1 MDAMTTY
8 YILIILF
15 ILLAG
20 YFSGS
25 EIAIISADKYKLK
38 SATMTNAKS
47 KSSILKLL
55 GFLKD
60 IDKTLSALLVG
71 TNISIVAA
79 TSITTML
86 FIRKYGEQGEY
97 YATILM
103 TIIILIFGEILPKAI
118 YRKQANKILIKT
130 IYLLNFFIK
139 LFLPI
144 INSIIFFLKYLPGL
158 KNLQSKQKEIFLT
171 REDLKTIFNISAKQG
186 ILKNIDK
193 EMFYSIFDFG
203 LTYAREIM
211 VPLVD
216 IILIENN
223 KKVSEVVKLSQ
234 KSGYSRL
241 PVYEQ
246 HVYNIIGYI
255 NVLDLFK
262 AKSNEN
268 ISKYIRIPYYIP
280 ETKKIDDLFIEMNN
294 KQLPIVFVVDEYG
307 GVSGMVSQEDIV
319 EEIIGDIDLKPQ
331 EVEKEQIKK
340 IKTNEWETSGD
351 VNIDDI
357 NESIDLNLTKKGF
370 ETIGGFI
377 EYYLGKIPKKNETF
391 IYNKYKFTMTEV
403 TETCISKVKIK
414 KIQKQV
420 KD

>member
-370 ETIGGFI
+370 ETIGG
-377 EYYLGKIPKKNETF
+377 
-391 IYNKYKFTMTEV
+391 IY
-403 TETCISKVKIK
+403 
-414 KIQKQV
+414 
-420 KD
+420 

>member
-1 MDAMTTY
+1 
-8 YILIILF
+8 
-15 ILLAG
+15 
-20 YFSGS
+20 
-25 EIAIISADKYKLK
+25 
-38 SATMTNAKS
+38 
-47 KSSILKLL
+47 
-55 GFLKD
+55 
-60 IDKTLSALLVG
+60 
-71 TNISIVAA
+71 
-79 TSITTML
+79 ML

-103 TIIILIFGEILPKAI
+103 TIVILIFGEILPKAI
-118 YRKQANKILIKT
+118 YRKQANKILIRT

-203 LTYAREIM
+203 LTYTREIM

-234 KSGYSRL
+234 KSGYSRI

-246 HVYNIIGYI
+246 QVYNIIGYI

-268 ISKYIRIPYYIP
+268 ISKYIRYPYYVP

-294 KQLPIVFVVDEYG
+294 NQLPIVFVVDEYGG

-331 EVEKEQIKK
+331 EVEKEQIRK
-340 IKTNEWETSGD
+340 IKNNEWETSGD

-357 NESIDLNLTKKGF
+357 NESIDLSLTKKGF

-391 IYNKYKFTMTEV
+391 IYNKYKFIMTEV
-403 TETCISKVKIK
+403 TNTCIVKVRIK
-414 KIQKQV
+414 KSQKQV
-420 KD
+420 KN